1 MSFVDSKCPHC
12 AAVLPVDDSKDVW
25 ICSYCNKPFITS
37 KAIAEYM
44 KSGESRKKAV
54 PETVKSI
61 DYLDISNCENLH
73 ELTINADSI
82 GSLDF
87 SECTGLQS
95 ITINASSI
103 ESLDFSNCP
112 NLQII
117 NLPRTVKIDSVDV
130 ADCKK
135 AKPVSKKNIPEKT
148 S

>member
-1 MSFVDSKCPHC
+1 MPFVDSKCPHC

-44 KSGESRKKAV
+44 KSGERLKTAV
-54 PETVKSI
+54 PGTVKSI
-61 DYLDISNCENLH
+61 DYLDISNSKELH

-82 GSLDF
+82 GTLDF
-87 SECTGLQS
+87 SECSGLQS
-95 ITINASSI
+95 VTINADSI
-103 ESLDFSNCP
+103 ESLDFSDCP

-117 NLPRTVKIDSVDV
+117 NLPKTVKIETVDV

-135 AKPVSKKNIPEKT
+135 AKPVSK

>member
-12 AAVLPVDDSKDVW
+12 AAILPVDDSKDVW

-44 KSGESRKKAV
+44 KSGENIKKAV
-54 PETVKSI
+54 PESVKSI
-61 DYLDISNCENLH
+61 DYLDISGCENLR
-73 ELTINADSI
+73 ELTINADNI

-103 ESLDFSNCP
+103 DSLDFSDCP

-117 NLPRTVKIDSVDV
+117 NLPKTVKIETVDV

-135 AKPVSKKNIPEKT
+135 AKPVSKKIPEKT

>member
-54 PETVKSI
+54 PETIQSI

-103 ESLDFSNCP
+103 ESLDFSSCP

-135 AKPVSKKNIPEKT
+135 AKPVSKKNIPEKN